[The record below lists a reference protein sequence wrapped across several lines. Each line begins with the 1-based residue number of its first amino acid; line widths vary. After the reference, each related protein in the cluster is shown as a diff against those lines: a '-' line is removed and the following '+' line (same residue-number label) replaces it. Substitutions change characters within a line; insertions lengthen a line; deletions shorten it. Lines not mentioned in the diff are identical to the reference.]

1 MIKQGHLYHD
11 DHFGRLIALESVDDG
26 MVKVLIRLD
35 TDYPRVDITDAEY
48 LQPAPM
54 RYYHGETPQ

>member
-1 MIKQGHLYHD
+1 MIKQGHAYHD
-11 DHFGRLIALESVDDG
+11 PIMGLVIALQRVESG

-35 TDYPRVDITDAEY
+35 TDYPRVDFTDSEY

-54 RYYHGETPQ
+54 RYHGGQIP